1 MNKKKEEEISRNKK
15 HELIMQCIYSKLS
28 FNDIEYNVDINTISK
43 NIFKKNLDKF
53 SKNIILK
60 VIDHFDE
67 ITLAIEKKLINWK
80 FNRISN
86 ITKAILFMS
95 YAHYKYVEKI
105 DKAIIINIAI
115 KLAKKYLDT
124 NDYKFINGILDK
136 ILN

>member
-1 MNKKKEEEISRNKK
+1 MNREISRNKK
-15 HELIMQCIYSKLS
+15 HELIMQCVYSKLS
-28 FNDIEYNVDINTISK
+28 FDDIGYDININIISK

-60 VIDHFDE
+60 IIDHFDE
-67 ITLAIEKKLINWK
+67 ITLVIKKNLINWE

-86 ITKAILFMS
+86 IAKAILFMS
-95 YAHYKYVEKI
+95 YAHYKYIEKI
-105 DKAIIINIAI
+105 NKAIIINIAI
-115 KLAKKYLDT
+115 KLAKKYLDV